1 MNARTLMAGLA
12 VSTLLLGSA
21 SAAMAYGHRG
31 GHMDGYRGGCNGGPC
46 YYANGNYQGMSQ
58 EQRDAMTKL
67 MQERASALDPIVQ
80 QLDAKRLELDALSR
94 NPNAKPETI
103 SKLAQEIADLQGQ
116 IRKTNNDFRAK
127 VQKDTGLQMGP
138 RGGMMMDGRGYN
150 GHMRGGHHM
159 MGWDD

>member
-31 GHMDGYRGGCNGGPC
+31 DHMGNYRGGCNGGPC
-46 YYANGNYQGMSQ
+46 YYTNGNYQGMTQ

-67 MQERASALDPIVQ
+67 LQERSSALDPMVQ
-80 QLDAKRLELDALSR
+80 QLEAKRLELDALSR

-103 SKLAQEIADLQGQ
+103 SKLAQEIAELQTQ
-116 IRKTNNDFRAK
+116 IRKTNDDFRSK
-127 VQKDTGLQMGP
+127 VSKETGMPMGA
-138 RGGMMMDGRGYN
+138 RGGMMMDGRGY

-159 MGWDD
+159 MDWDD